1 MFIGNSAKYSDIGH
15 PFGFLKA
22 STNLQTVNLFVMPY
36 NYPAL
41 IPLLGERT
49 SLASRHADGSVS
61 VDCGITSDVPLSYD
75 YLITIKM

>member
-1 MFIGNSAKYSDIGH
+1 MLCYWQVFIGNSAKYSDIGH

-49 SLASRHADGSVS
+49 SLASRRRQHV
-61 VDCGITSDVPLSYD
+61 C
-75 YLITIKM
+75 